1 MLHRAEASV
10 DGLSSLSARFARG
23 LGAGAATLA
32 LATAMASGQ
41 GLAIEAP
48 PEQALVMQRPGD
60 NAVASLLADR
70 GDLSA
75 WSPSRVLRLDELDV
89 QTLAEQDDIAELEPG
104 TPVRV
109 AIMRPAEAAA
119 RVVTPA
125 ERGQWTRQPDG
136 SHVWRLKI
144 DSPGALGLRLNFTSF
159 DLPEGARLLV
169 AGSDARGV
177 PHAYEKAGPLGS
189 GRFWSNTMAGES
201 VYLEYHA
208 PAGITIAPV
217 IEIQD
222 ILHTYREQAAPWT
235 AQPFSDGPGVLKCHE
250 DVMCYPDVPASVRDS
265 VALIFFVRNGG
276 GYVCSGNLLN
286 DLDPSTQTGWFLTA
300 NHCIDDPAVAAT
312 VEAYWFWQRSGCG
325 QALPLG
331 SQLPRSLGAQLAATS
346 WQTDFTLLRFYEEP
360 RHGQTFAGWTT
371 EPPVAADGPFI
382 GVHHP
387 RGSFKRVTFS
397 TQPQQ
402 NFPGTC
408 LPTALFYYTR
418 AYAGRAEPGSSGS
431 PLFNSRGQVVGQL
444 FGVCLGGPVTGAS
457 CDLSRHPDHIY
468 GRFSRSWQIGD
479 LGRFLAAGS
488 RDDIYEP
495 NNSTAQSKALSAGS
509 HVLQLLDNDDFFT
522 VTIAETSRVTLRADF
537 DMQAVDL
544 DLYLLDDAGR
554 TIESSR
560 GRFSAE
566 TISRLLRPG
575 AYIVRAHRAA
585 GVGGQ
590 YALGVRVEPVVR
602 GDLNADGLVDA
613 RDVLVLLMN
622 YDKSCAQVGM
632 ELCPDFDNDRVVRL
646 GDLNIVLREMGLRH
660 EEQSK
665 QAWKRNMKSL
675 LSEAVSRLGNNGP
688 QSQPMTSKAQR
699 KLNLKRL
706 LEVRQ

>member
-10 DGLSSLSARFARG
+10 GGLSFLSHRVVGGFGVSAVALALSAVA
-23 LGAGAATLA
+23 
-32 LATAMASGQ
+32 ASGQ
-41 GLAIEAP
+41 TRAIEAP
-48 PEQALVMQRPGD
+48 SEQALVMPRPAG
-60 NAVASLLADR
+60 AAAASLLANRADTR
-70 GDLSA
+70 A
-75 WSPSRVLRLDELDV
+75 WSPNRSLQLDALDARM
-89 QTLAEQDDIAELEPG
+89 LIEQDEIADLEPG

-109 AIMRPAEAAA
+109 AIMRPAEVAGRA
-119 RVVTPA
+119 VTPA

-136 SHVWRLKI
+136 SHVWRLRI
-144 DSPGALGLRLNFTSF
+144 DSPGALGLRLHFMSF
-159 DLPEGARLLV
+159 DLPAGARLLV
-169 AGSDARGV
+169 AGSDAQGV
-177 PHAYEKAGPLGS
+177 PQTYEKTGPLGS

-208 PAGITIAPV
+208 PADVTVAPV

-222 ILHTYREQAAPWT
+222 ILHSYREQAAPWA
-235 AQPFSDGPGVLKCHE
+235 AQPFNDGSSGELKCHE
-250 DVMCYPDVPASVRDS
+250 DVMCYPDVSASVRDS
-265 VALIFFVRNGG
+265 VALIFFVRDGG
-276 GYVCSGNLLN
+276 GYICSGNLLN
-286 DLDPSTQTGWFLTA
+286 DLDPATQTGWFLTA

-312 VEAYWFWQRSGCG
+312 VEAYWFWQRTGCG
-325 QALPLG
+325 QTLPLG

-360 RHGQTFAGWTT
+360 HDGQTFAGWTT
-371 EPPVAADGPFI
+371 ELPVAADGPFI

-408 LPTALFYYTR
+408 LPIAQFYYTR

-457 CDLSRHPDHIY
+457 CDLNRHPDHIY
-468 GRFSRSWQIGD
+468 GRFSRSWQLGD
-479 LGRFLAAGS
+479 LGQFLAQGS

-495 NNSTAQSKALSAGS
+495 NNTLAQSRVLSVGS
-509 HVLQLLDNDDFFT
+509 HILQLLDNNDFFT
-522 VTIAETSRVTLRADF
+522 ITIPETSRVTLRADF
-537 DMQAVDL
+537 DMQVVDL
-544 DLYLLDDAGR
+544 DLYLLDSTGR
-554 TIESSR
+554 EIETSR

-575 AYIVRAHRAA
+575 AYIVRTHRSA

-590 YALGVRVEPVVR
+590 YALAVRIEPVVR

-613 RDVLVLLMN
+613 RDIMVLLTN
-622 YDKSCAQVGM
+622 YDRRCAQIAM
-632 ELCPDFDNDRVVRL
+632 ELCPDFDNDGVVRL

-665 QAWKRNMKSL
+665 KAWKRQMKAL
-675 LSEAVSRLGNNGP
+675 LTEAVSRLGNGP
-688 QSQPMTSKAQR
+688 QSKPMSPKAER
-699 KLNLKRL
+699 KLNLRRL
-706 LEVRQ
+706 MEVRQ

>member
-10 DGLSSLSARFARG
+10 DGLSFLPNPVARG
-23 LGAGAATLA
+23 LGVGALA
-32 LATAMASGQ
+32 LTLLAAAASGQ
-41 GLAIEAP
+41 THAIEAP
-48 PEQALVMQRPGD
+48 SERALVVPRPAG
-60 NAVASLLADR
+60 AAATRLIADR
-70 GDLSA
+70 ADPRA
-75 WSPSRVLRLDELDV
+75 WSPNVSLQLEAIDAQL
-89 QTLAEQDDIAELEPG
+89 LIEQDQLADLEPG
-104 TPVRV
+104 TPQRV
-109 AIMRPAEAAA
+109 AIMRSAEAAA

-125 ERGQWTRQPDG
+125 DRGQWTRQPDG
-136 SHVWRLKI
+136 SHVWRLRI
-144 DSPGALGLRLNFTSF
+144 DSPGALGLRLHFTGF

-169 AGSDARGV
+169 AGSDAQGV
-177 PHAYEKAGPLGS
+177 PQTYEKTGPLGS

-208 PAGITIAPV
+208 PSNITIAPV

-222 ILHTYREQAAPWT
+222 ILHAYREQAAPWT
-235 AQPFSDGPGVLKCHE
+235 AQPFNDGPGVLKCHE
-250 DVMCYPDVPASVRDS
+250 DVMCYPDVPVSVRDS
-265 VALIFFVRNGG
+265 VALIFFVRDGG

-325 QALPLG
+325 QGLPLG
-331 SQLPRSLGAQLAATS
+331 SQLPRSLGAQLSATS

-360 RHGQTFAGWTT
+360 RDGQTFAGWTT
-371 EPPVAADGPFI
+371 ELPVAADGPFI

-408 LPTALFYYTR
+408 LPTGQFYYTR

-468 GRFSRSWQIGD
+468 GRFSRSWQLGD
-479 LGRFLAAGS
+479 LGRFLAQGS
-488 RDDIYEP
+488 LDDTYEP
-495 NNSTAQSKALSAGS
+495 NNSIAQSKALSAGS
-509 HVLQLLDNDDFFT
+509 HALQLLDNNDFFT
-522 VTIAETSRVTLRADF
+522 ITLAEASRVTLQADF
-537 DMQAVDL
+537 DMHAVDL
-544 DLYLLDDAGR
+544 DLFLLDYTGR
-554 TIESSR
+554 EIESSR

-566 TISRLLRPG
+566 SISRLLRPG

-585 GVGGQ
+585 GVGGR
-590 YALGVRVEPVVR
+590 YTLGVRVEPVVR
-602 GDLNADGLVDA
+602 GDLNADALVDA
-613 RDVLVLLMN
+613 RDILILLTN
-622 YDKSCAQVGM
+622 YDRSCAQIAM
-632 ELCPDFDNDRVVRL
+632 ELCPDFDNDGAVRL

-660 EEQSK
+660 EEQTK
-665 QAWKRNMKSL
+665 KAWKRQMKAL
-675 LSEAVSRLGNNGP
+675 LTEAVSRLGNGP
-688 QSQPMTSKAQR
+688 QTQPMSSKAER
-699 KLNLKRL
+699 KLNLRRL
-706 LEVRQ
+706 LEVWR